1 MDDSPPRHGADAG
14 EDRESVLTRVAVI
27 GATGQLGS
35 DLVEAFRDADVTALA
50 HDDLELGDPDAV
62 AGTIERLRPAIVV
75 NAAAF
80 HNVPRCENEPS
91 AAYALNAIAPRHLAR
106 CCTAAGARLVHV
118 STDYVFD
125 GTKGAPYVETDRPN
139 PLNVYASSKLAGEY
153 GVLNDGAAHQ
163 VVRSS
168 GLYGVRPCRAK
179 GGNFI
184 DTMFR
189 LVREQDVVRV
199 VQDEVLTPTFTAD
212 LAAQIRV
219 LAEQGPPG
227 LFHATEHGACSWYE
241 FATVIFA
248 VAGFSTP
255 LEPTTVKAY
264 AAPVRRPFYS
274 VLDNAALR
282 EADLD
287 RMRPWRVALEDY
299 LERRAAATR
308 AGAASRPA

>member
-1 MDDSPPRHGADAG
+1 
-14 EDRESVLTRVAVI
+14 
-27 GATGQLGS
+27 
-35 DLVEAFRDADVTALA
+35 VTALA
-50 HDDLELGDPDAV
+50 HDDLELGDPDVV
-62 AGTIERLRPAIVV
+62 ATTIERLRPAIVV

-80 HNVPRCENEPS
+80 HNVPRCENEPA

-106 CCTAAGARLVHV
+106 CCTAAGSRLVHV

-153 GVLNDGAAHQ
+153 GVLNDGDQHQ

-184 DTMFR
+184 DTMFK
-189 LVREQDVVRV
+189 LARERPEVKVVD
-199 VQDEVLTPTFTAD
+199 DEVLTPTFTAD

-219 LAEQGPPG
+219 VALEGRPG
-227 LFHATEHGACSWYE
+227 LYHATNQGSCSWYE
-241 FATVIFA
+241 FARAIFDL
-248 VAGFSTP
+248 GGLTTP
-255 LEPTTVKAY
+255 LHRTTVKEFQS
-264 AAPVRRPFYS
+264 PVKRPFYS

-282 EADLD
+282 VAGLD
-287 RMRPWRVALEDY
+287 RMRPWREALEDY
-299 LERRAAATR
+299 MRRR
-308 AGAASRPA
+308 LGA

>member
-1 MDDSPPRHGADAG
+1 MDDAAPRHGADAG
-14 EDRESVLTRVAVI
+14 QDRESVLKRVAVI

-35 DLVEAFRDADVTALA
+35 DLVEAFQDADVTALG

-62 AGTIERLRPAIVV
+62 AATIERLRPAIVV
-75 NAAAF
+75 NTAAF
-80 HNVPRCENEPS
+80 HNVPRCENEPA

-106 CCTAAGARLVHV
+106 CCTAVGARLVHV

-125 GTKGAPYVETDRPN
+125 GAKGAPYVEADRPN

-153 GVLNDGAAHQ
+153 GVLNDGVGHQ

-184 DTMFR
+184 DTMFK
-189 LVREQDVVRV
+189 LARERPEVRV
-199 VQDEVLTPTFTAD
+199 VDDEVLTPTFTAD

-219 LAEQGPPG
+219 LALEGRPG
-227 LFHATEHGACSWYE
+227 LYHATNESSCSWYE
-241 FATVIFA
+241 FARAIFDL
-248 VAGFSTP
+248 GGLTTP
-255 LEPTTVKAY
+255 LHRTTVKEFQS
-264 AAPVRRPFYS
+264 PVKRPFYS

-282 EADLD
+282 AAGLD
-287 RMRPWRVALEDY
+287 RMRPWRAALEDY
-299 LERRAAATR
+299 MRRRLAA
-308 AGAASRPA
+308 